1 MPIRIQIRQNDAG
14 PTGPGYLRYPIRLIK
29 FFFSSDV
36 NCSSADDK
44 TRVNVI
50 VDTPL
55 SDFVIA
61 PTISS
66 AADDIKPAIQVKNE
80 LPVPL
85 RPSAAS
91 GDNPLNSEDC
101 CTDSQKNG
109 SRSAVRAKEDFAA
122 VLRHQMGQLEV
133 PADKLV
139 SAEARS
145 LLLSLAREHLAPVGT
160 GLETLVSQFL
170 AANPCD
176 NTNELLMLV
185 SEGDTRLD
193 SLAGALILE
202 AGGGGGLNKKA
213 MDVVEGARKVFI
225 SCSLK
230 KMSLGAYLYR
240 KISKT
245 TKYLSTVP
253 VPMYLNYMGSLD
265 LAPDPGG
272 QNDQQKR
279 K

>member
-1 MPIRIQIRQNDAG
+1 MPIRIHVRQNDAG
-14 PTGPGYLRYPIRLIK
+14 PTGPVRYIYGTVPCTGQLK
-29 FFFSSDV
+29 SCFFPPSDV
-36 NCSSADDK
+36 QCSTADDK

-55 SDFVIA
+55 SDFVITPA
-61 PTISS
+61 ISS
-66 AADDIKPAIQVKNE
+66 AANDIKPVIEVKNE
-80 LPVPL
+80 QPVL
-85 RPSAAS
+85 RPSATPS
-91 GDNPLNSEDC
+91 DNPLNSEDC

-109 SRSAVRAKEDFAA
+109 SSAVRAKDFAA
-122 VLRHQMGQLEV
+122 VLRHKMGQLEV

-139 SAEARS
+139 SVEARS

-213 MDVVEGARKVFI
+213 MDVAEGARKVF
-225 SCSLK
+225 SLIR
-230 KMSLGAYLYR
+230 SQC
-240 KISKT
+240 
-245 TKYLSTVP
+245 P
-253 VPMYLNYMGSLD
+253 
-265 LAPDPGG
+265 
-272 QNDQQKR
+272 
-279 K
+279 

>member
-1 MPIRIQIRQNDAG
+1 M
-14 PTGPGYLRYPIRLIK
+14 K
-29 FFFSSDV
+29 
-36 NCSSADDK
+36 CSPADDK
-44 TRVNVI
+44 TQVSVI

-66 AADDIKPAIQVKNE
+66 AADDIKPLIEVKNE
-80 LPVPL
+80 LPVPV

-91 GDNPLNSEDC
+91 VDSDC

-109 SRSAVRAKEDFAA
+109 GSSAAVRAKDFAA
-122 VLRHQMGQLEV
+122 VLRHQMGQLLEV

-170 AANPCD
+170 ASNPCD

-202 AGGGGGLNKKA
+202 AGGGGGLNKKT
-213 MDVVEGARKVFI
+213 MDVAEGARKVFFLVR
-225 SCSLK
+225 SRC
-230 KMSLGAYLYR
+230 
-240 KISKT
+240 
-245 TKYLSTVP
+245 P
-253 VPMYLNYMGSLD
+253 
-265 LAPDPGG
+265 
-272 QNDQQKR
+272 
-279 K
+279 